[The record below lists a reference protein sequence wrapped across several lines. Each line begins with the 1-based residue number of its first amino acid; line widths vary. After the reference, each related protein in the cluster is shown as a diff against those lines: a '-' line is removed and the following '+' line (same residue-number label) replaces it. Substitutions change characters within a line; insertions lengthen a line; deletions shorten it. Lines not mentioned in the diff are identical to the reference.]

1 MIEMRHA
8 DTTERIIRCAIDV
21 HKALGPGHPVEYY
34 TKALVHELEISGLPM
49 QADVPVRVT
58 YKDVVIGERRV
69 PIIVQDVVAI
79 LPCTQ
84 EIDESAIA
92 EAVSLLRATELPV
105 GLILNFAK
113 ARLDI
118 RRVAN

>member
-21 HKALGPGHPVEYY
+21 HKALGPGLPEDYY
-34 TKALVHELEISGLPM
+34 TKALIIELETSGLPM
-49 QADVPVRVT
+49 QADVPVKIE
-58 YKDVVIGERRV
+58 YKDTPLGERRIPV
-69 PIIVQDVVAI
+69 VVNDVVVV
-79 LPCTQ
+79 LPVTRD
-84 EIDESAIA
+84 IDEAAIA
-92 EAVSLLRATELPV
+92 EAVSLLRATDHPV